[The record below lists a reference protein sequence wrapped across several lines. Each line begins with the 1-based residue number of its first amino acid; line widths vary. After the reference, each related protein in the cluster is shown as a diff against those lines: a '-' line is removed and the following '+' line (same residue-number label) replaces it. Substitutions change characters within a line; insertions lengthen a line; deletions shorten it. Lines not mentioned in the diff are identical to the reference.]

1 MPFVEY
7 DEVGAVCA
15 ECGRQFPNDE
25 ALATHKA
32 ESHGLAP
39 PAPEKHAVV
48 CSVCHKRFPS
58 IGQLSEHNRRAHTG

>member
-15 ECGRQFPNDE
+15 ECGRQFPNEE

-32 ESHGLAP
+32 DSHDLAP
-39 PAPEKHAVV
+39 PAAKRHTVA
-48 CSVCHKRFPS
+48 CSICRKRFPS
-58 IGQLSEHNRRAHTG
+58 IGQLTEHSRRAHTG